1 MASEELVRSVTRAMQ
16 LLRVLQG
23 LGKATLAD
31 VQRETGLPKPTL
43 LRLMR
48 TLEQERAVWRAEGD
62 GLWRPAVEFVPTRI
76 LTPEHQ
82 QLIAAAMP
90 ALEALRALVVW
101 PSDLAV
107 KDGVFMRLLETTRR
121 NSGLAVNRDEIG
133 HTIDL
138 LRSAVGRA
146 YVAHCPSHERV
157 RLARQLGRRL
167 HVGTES
173 VARDLE
179 LIRLAVHRRGY
190 AERDASFGGHDEA
203 IERFDDQLSA
213 IAVPVMHGERVIAC
227 VNVVWLK
234 RFDARG
240 GVVLRHLKQLKAA
253 ASCIAANWA
262 AQQKAV

>member
-1 MASEELVRSVTRAMQ
+1 MPTEEMVRSVTRAMQ
-16 LLRVLQG
+16 VLRVLQR

-31 VQRETGLPKPTL
+31 VQRETGLPKATL

-76 LTPEHQ
+76 LTLQHQ

-107 KDGVFMRLLETTRR
+107 KDGVCMRLLETTRR

-146 YVAHCPSHERV
+146 YVAHCPSDERV

-167 HVGTES
+167 HVGAES
-173 VARDLE
+173 VAREME
-179 LIRLAVHRRGY
+179 LIRQSVHKKGY
-190 AERDASFGGHDEA
+190 AERDSSFGGHDEA

-213 IAVPVMHGERVIAC
+213 IAVPVMHGARVIAC
-227 VNVVWLK
+227 INVVWLK

-240 GVVLRHLKQLKAA
+240 DVVARHLKQLQGA
-253 ASCIAANWA
+253 ASNIAANWA
-262 AQQKAV
+262 SRQRVV